1 MASGG
6 RTPDACQTA
15 DIHREIRGVMNGQ
28 FLLAIDQGTS
38 SSRTVIYD
46 HEAHV
51 VASEQQEFPQLY
63 PKPGWVEHDPEA
75 IWASVRDVT
84 RGAMQKAG
92 VDASGIAAIG
102 ITNQRE
108 TTVIWDRESGEPV
121 YNAIVWQDRRTAA
134 YCQAKKNDGLD
145 PTVTAKTGLRLD
157 PYFSGTKV
165 AWILDHVDGVR
176 ARAEAGKLAFGTID
190 SFLLWRLTGG
200 RVHATDATNASRT
213 LLFNIHTQ
221 DWDDELLAMFGVPRA
236 LLPEVRDC
244 AADFGLAVDECIGG
258 EVPVCGIAGDQQ
270 AALIGQAGFEPGMT
284 KSTYGTGCFVVANTG
299 GEALNSDNHLLTT
312 VGMRIGGE
320 VTFALEGSVFVAG
333 SAMQWLRDELR
344 IIDSAPESEV
354 IASRTGVVDDVY
366 VVPAF
371 AGLGA
376 PYWDPDAR
384 GAILGLTGGSS
395 RDDIVTATLQSV
407 AFQTVDLIDAMAEDG
422 IRPSVIRVDGGM
434 VANDWFLQFLAD
446 VIGAPVER
454 PVNVES
460 TVLGAAYLAGYQA
473 GIVESLSG
481 IGALWQCD
489 ARFEPAMEAAR
500 REQLLGGW
508 RDAIGR
514 VRSDR

>member
-1 MASGG
+1 MKGK
-6 RTPDACQTA
+6 
-15 DIHREIRGVMNGQ
+15 

-38 SSRTVIYD
+38 SSRTVIYGHD
-46 HEAHV
+46 AIA
-51 VASEQQEFPQLY
+51 VASDQQEFPQIY
-63 PKPGWVEHDPEA
+63 PQPGWVEHDPEA
-75 IWASVRDVT
+75 IWKSVTAVT
-84 RGAMQKAG
+84 RGAMQNAG
-92 VDASGIAAIG
+92 ATAADISAIG

-108 TTVIWDRESGEPV
+108 TTLIWDRETGECV
-121 YNAIVWQDRRTAA
+121 YNAIVWQDRRTAE
-134 YCQAKKNDGLD
+134 YCQSLKNDGLES
-145 PTVTAKTGLRLD
+145 TVTSKTGLRLD

-165 AWILDHVDGVR
+165 AWILDNVDGVR

-221 DWDDELLAMFGVPRA
+221 EWDDDLLAMFSVPRE

-244 AADFGLAVDECIGG
+244 ADDYGIAVDDCLGG
-258 EVPVCGIAGDQQ
+258 NAPICGIAGDQQ

-299 GEALNSDNHLLTT
+299 DRALQSDNQLLTT
-312 VGMRIGGE
+312 IAMRIGGE
-320 VTFALEGSVFVAG
+320 VTYGLEGSVFVAG

-344 IIDSAPESEV
+344 VIDAAPDSEA
-354 IASRTGVVDDVY
+354 IARKTGVVEDVY

-384 GAILGLTGGSS
+384 GAVLGLTRGSG

-407 AFQTVDLIDAMAEDG
+407 AFQTCDLISAMAQDG
-422 IRPSVIRVDGGM
+422 IKPSVIRVDGGM

-446 VIGAPVER
+446 VLDVPVER
-454 PVNVES
+454 PDNVES
-460 TVLGAAYLAGYQA
+460 TVLGAAYLAGVQA
-473 GIVESLSG
+473 GAVESLDD
-481 IGALWQCD
+481 IGSLWQRN
-489 ARFEPAMEAAR
+489 ALFEPAMQEAQ
-500 REQLLGGW
+500 RERLLEGW
-508 RDAIGR
+508 NDAVRR
-514 VRSDR
+514 VRTDA